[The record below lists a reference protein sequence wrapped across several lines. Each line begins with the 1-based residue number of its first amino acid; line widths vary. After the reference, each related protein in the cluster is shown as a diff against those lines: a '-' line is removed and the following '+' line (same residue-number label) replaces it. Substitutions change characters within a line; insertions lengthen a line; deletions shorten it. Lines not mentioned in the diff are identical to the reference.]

1 MINRFPFART
11 ALTAFLAV
19 GLLSACSST
28 DESDDPAAAATPVT
42 ETISV
47 SGVPLYDYQYATC
60 KDNVTIIISFDAD
73 GGGTYNS
80 SPTNDAQCTD
90 PVQDPTQT
98 TYLTL
103 SNVQVVT
110 DNTST
115 TYAID
120 PFGEISTAQ
129 QEHTLIT
136 FDASAMTGTASAPC
150 TSCQVYAYAVDDVL
164 GSGLKALA
172 LTDLKA
178 TASPSDNSTYFIQG
192 Q

>member
-28 DESDDPAAAATPVT
+28 DESDDPAAATTPAT

-47 SGVPLYDYQYATC
+47 SGVQLYDYTYATC
-60 KDNVTIIISFDAD
+60 KDNVSITISFDAS
-73 GGGTYNS
+73 GGGSYLS
-80 SPTNDAQCTD
+80 APANDAQCTTTD
-90 PVQDPTQT
+90 LTQKT
-98 TYLTL
+98 ELTL

-120 PFGEISTAQ
+120 PLGGISTAQ
-129 QEHTLIT
+129 QEHTLIV
-136 FDASAMTGTASAPC
+136 FSASAMTGTASAPC
-150 TSCQVYAYAVDDVL
+150 TTCQVYAYAVDDVL
-164 GSGLKALA
+164 GTGYKALA
-172 LTDLKA
+172 LTDLKT
-178 TASPSDNSTYFIQG
+178 TASSSDNSTYLIQG